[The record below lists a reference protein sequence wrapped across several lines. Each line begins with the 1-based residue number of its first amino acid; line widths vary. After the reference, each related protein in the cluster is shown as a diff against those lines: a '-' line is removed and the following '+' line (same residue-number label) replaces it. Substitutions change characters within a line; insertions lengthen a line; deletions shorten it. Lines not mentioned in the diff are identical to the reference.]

1 MATEN
6 TFTEQQ
12 IRSRNDIINKL
23 MNEFQSPNIKK
34 NYDTMLIESE
44 MIKKQQDLIFLISS
58 VTAVILVIVTINI
71 IKK

>member
-6 TFTEQQ
+6 TFTEEQ
-12 IRSRNDIINKL
+12 IRNRNDIITKL
-23 MNEFQSPNIKK
+23 TSEYSSPNITK